1 MLALRRFDQQIRAF
15 VLLRARADSSRDG
28 SKPQGPSSQGHAT
41 ARGPSHFH
49 HRSKMNDCYSGAID
63 EIGDEGNMAAPAKR
77 IDGIDFWRGLAL
89 LMIFIDHVPE
99 NVFQHV
105 TQKNFGF
112 SDAAELFVFL
122 AGVSVALAYGTR
134 FFEGET
140 VGAVRAVLRRAF
152 TLYWV
157 QILISLLIIAIFVG
171 AADLWHEDDLL
182 EDADAVVS
190 NPLQTT
196 AGILALLHQLENA
209 NILPLYIALLL
220 MTPLLLVLARR
231 DDRLMLAAS
240 AGIYLAARVFSLNLS
255 TWPVEGTWFFNPIAW
270 QLIFAIGIFAGRR
283 IKRGGITYDARLF
296 AACLAI
302 VAIAAVVRTDA
313 FGYASGLWQNV
324 HDVLDCGKTDLG
336 FARLVHFLA
345 LAYIVY
351 HSGLTGLMRRTRA
364 FAPLC
369 LIGRYGLP
377 VFATGTVLSAMGEVV
392 ETRAE
397 AFSHQLAFGTTI
409 VVGGILMHYFVARG
423 LAAWRD
429 KSRARQSMMN
439 RARTLQTAAPLSLQ
453 KSAIVLWSGTSPP
466 ISPIYPSRESHPRAA
481 EMQSGQN
488 WCVTIVTDHSICRP
502 SGGVFAQPHKDDVW
516 RIAFSR
522 DGRRR
527 QRSTQDAVNM
537 KSANGMVRPCSCPAS
552 DKLARGA
559 KTRSTPW
566 LQTAQ
571 SAIAV
576 IGIDIGK
583 NSFHVVGLDESWR
596 NRAASEVVA
605 WPGGSTLCQYA
616 AVPDRHGGLR
626 RCASSQSQAQG
637 AWARCAADAGEVR
650 ATLFQ
655 GTEERL
661 PRRGG
666 DRRGGAAADDEVRG
680 DQDRR
685 SARPAGAA
693 SGA

>member
-1 MLALRRFDQQIRAF
+1 
-15 VLLRARADSSRDG
+15 
-28 SKPQGPSSQGHAT
+28 
-41 ARGPSHFH
+41 
-49 HRSKMNDCYSGAID
+49 
-63 EIGDEGNMAAPAKR
+63 MAPPAKR
-77 IDGIDFWRGLAL
+77 IDGIDCWRGLAL
-89 LMIFIDHVPE
+89 LMIFIDHLPE

-105 TQKNFGF
+105 TQQNFGF
-112 SDAAELFVFL
+112 SDAAEVFVFL
-122 AGVSVALAYGTR
+122 SGVSVALAYGTR
-134 FFEGET
+134 FFDGET
-140 VGAVRAVLRRAF
+140 VVAVRAVLRRAF

-171 AADLWHEDDLL
+171 AADLWHDDDLL

-196 AGILALLHQLENA
+196 AAILALLHQLENA
-209 NILPLYIALLL
+209 NILPLYITLLL

-255 TWPVEGTWFFNPIAW
+255 TWPVEGTWFFNPITW
-270 QLIFAIGIFAGRR
+270 QLIFAIGIVAGRR
-283 IKRGGITYDARLF
+283 IKRGGIAYDARLF
-296 AACLAI
+296 TACIAI

-313 FGYASGLWQNV
+313 FGLASGLWQNV

-409 VVGGILMHYFVARG
+409 VVGGILMHYLVARG

-481 EMQSGQN
+481 EMQSGRN
-488 WCVTIVTDHSICRP
+488 
-502 SGGVFAQPHKDDVW
+502 GV
-516 RIAFSR
+516 
-522 DGRRR
+522 
-527 QRSTQDAVNM
+527 
-537 KSANGMVRPCSCPAS
+537 
-552 DKLARGA
+552 
-559 KTRSTPW
+559 
-566 LQTAQ
+566 
-571 SAIAV
+571 
-576 IGIDIGK
+576 
-583 NSFHVVGLDESWR
+583 
-596 NRAASEVVA
+596 
-605 WPGGSTLCQYA
+605 
-616 AVPDRHGGLR
+616 
-626 RCASSQSQAQG
+626 
-637 AWARCAADAGEVR
+637 
-650 ATLFQ
+650 
-655 GTEERL
+655 
-661 PRRGG
+661 
-666 DRRGGAAADDEVRG
+666 
-680 DQDRR
+680 
-685 SARPAGAA
+685 
-693 SGA
+693 